1 MSARSAYVMLGME
14 PRCCAS
20 PQQSF
25 LKRKK
30 KLQTSS
36 SILVNFLSQINII
49 PTSNLILPQFGAE
62 DNTERGETDSR

>member
-30 KLQTSS
+30 KPSS

-49 PTSNLILPQFGAE
+49 PTSNLILPQFGGE
-62 DNTERGETDSR
+62 DNTERGEMDSR